1 MYRMPYTF
9 QNCPHYQ
16 VAPADFD
23 GWQVQWR
30 EEITDGWCD
39 LHGAYYKNKQDAIN
53 HAAQLCPGDGTVA
66 F

>member
-1 MYRMPYTF
+1 MNRQPYTF
-9 QNCPHYQ
+9 SNCPYYR

-30 EEITDGWCD
+30 EETTDSWKM
-39 LHGAYYKNKQDAIN
+39 LQGAYYKNKQDAIS
-53 HAAQLCPGDGTVA
+53 HAASLCPDSGTVA